1 MASIKHKNQKQTSRK
16 PKEEI
21 AAAPVVEEDT
31 KEEKAKLVSSV
42 LIFTAQLLTCIWSG
56 TDIRTAAAGTDHS
69 KPGQHHG
76 PTEESQDQ
84 PGLKH
89 HLCIQ
94 QLANLHVL
102 EGDGHHWQD

>member
-42 LIFTAQLLTCIWSG
+42 IIFSFICS
-56 TDIRTAAAGTDHS
+56 TAA
-69 KPGQHHG
+69 
-76 PTEESQDQ
+76 
-84 PGLKH
+84 
-89 HLCIQ
+89 
-94 QLANLHVL
+94 
-102 EGDGHHWQD
+102 